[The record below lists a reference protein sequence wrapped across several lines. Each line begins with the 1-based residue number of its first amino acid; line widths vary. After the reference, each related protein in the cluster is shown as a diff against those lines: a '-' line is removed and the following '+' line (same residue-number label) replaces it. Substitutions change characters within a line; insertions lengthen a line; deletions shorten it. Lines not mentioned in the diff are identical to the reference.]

1 MQTLAL
7 KPFANRLLE
16 TLKQIAYD
24 IKAVKNVR
32 IGGKNLWYEKK
43 CENEDLT
50 GTLGE
55 TGEIIRDQGALVTN
69 YIEFED
75 NGAITVKFW
84 KPSET
89 RNPIIAFYD
98 KNKKCIDRIEIKG
111 NRYSVFTFKKPTEAV
126 YLRIAAPRSYKY
138 KFEFGEKATDY
149 TPAPED
155 YPYINQKIYDK
166 ETLNWNFHPKTNV
179 TSFLAVKQGNLVV
192 ITATIDIDD
201 TEETEV
207 ITLFKVPEELKG
219 KTDVNQLINVVRK
232 GTIMG
237 NRSTL
242 RQLDYYCWDGSV
254 TISNTEFDGVY
265 DSFND
270 FKNSKVQITLTYP
283 CLKI

>member
-7 KPFANRLLE
+7 KPFANRLLD
-16 TLKQIAYD
+16 TLKRIAYD
-24 IKAVKNVR
+24 IKAVKNIR

-50 GTLGE
+50 GTIGE
-55 TGEIIRDQGALVTN
+55 NGEIVRDWGTLVTN

-75 NGAITVKFW
+75 YGAITVKFW
-84 KPSET
+84 DPCET
-89 RNPIIAFYD
+89 RYPVIAFYD
-98 KNKKCIDRIEIKG
+98 KDKKCINRIEIKG
-111 NRYSVFTFKKPTEAV
+111 YKYSIFTYNRPTEAF

-155 YPYINQKIYDK
+155 YPYINQQIYDK

-179 TSFLAVKQGNLVV
+179 TSFLAVKEGGLVV
-192 ITATIDIDD
+192 ITATINIENA
-201 TEETEV
+201 EEKEV

-232 GTIMG
+232 GTVMG

-242 RQLDYYCWDGSV
+242 RELDYFCWDGSV
-254 TISNTEFDGVY
+254 TISNAEFEGVY

-270 FKNSKVQITLTYP
+270 FKNSTVQITLTYP